1 MNAELQINRLH
12 SRSTRLSHMVLAA
25 TIVTQLISSLIMV
38 PPLDG
43 NAADIAF
50 TIHQYSGVLAFLFA
64 LLFWGIIMARKK
76 GTSLTSLIPWFS
88 AERLRLLKGDILE
101 HFAALKS
108 FKLPDYKDD
117 KPLASAVHGLGLLL
131 MTGMAATGVAFA
143 IAMQLGRGEETNWV
157 ANDLLLHVTF
167 ANLVWA
173 YLIGH
178 AGLAILHHF
187 TSKASLSEMWS
198 FRASGH

>member
-50 TIHQYSGVLAFLFA
+50 TIHQYSGILAFLFA
-64 LLFWGIIMARKK
+64 LLFWGIIMTRKK

-88 AERLRLLKGDILE
+88 AERLRLLKGGTLE

-108 FKLPDYKDD
+108 FKLPDYKD
-117 KPLASAVHGLGLLL
+117 
-131 MTGMAATGVAFA
+131 
-143 IAMQLGRGEETNWV
+143 RGEETNWV